1 MNNRK
6 RMIARVY
13 RKNPKLMQK
22 NCALSLDRCSEAFL
36 MFGKA
41 AKQMASALGEILR
54 NVDWSKLSAS
64 LENLKK

>member
-6 RMIARVY
+6 RMIAKVY
-13 RKNPKLMQK
+13 RKYPKLMQK
-22 NCALSLDRCSEAFL
+22 NCTLSFERCSEAFL

-41 AKQMASALGEILR
+41 AKEMASALAEILR
-54 NVDWSKLSAS
+54 NVDWRKLSAS

>member
-13 RKNPKLMQK
+13 RRHPELMRN
-22 NCALSLDRCSEAFL
+22 NCMRSFSKCSEAFL
-36 MFGKA
+36 LFGEA
-41 AKQMASALGEILR
+41 AEKMASALSEILR
-54 NVDWSKLSAS
+54 NIDWSKLTAS